1 MYRLIEVRDLFFRL
15 RNKIRRLVLSKTTFN
30 ETQGKSDSQV
40 TFYEQQLSRLL
51 KSKKRLSDFRR
62 KYDYREILEHVTYTQ
77 GKSYLEQIQEYSP
90 QNYIE
95 LIEKNKANDLFG
107 NPYEYQYPGVGRV
120 SPTTLRYIS
129 TAIDIF
135 EIIRLNKESVVA
147 EIGVGYGGQAA
158 ILERMYGI
166 RNYSAFDLPSVI
178 QLSNVYLN
186 SVNSKLKFT
195 SSEFSADKNTTWDVV
210 ISNYAFS
217 ELHRDLQLSYIKHVI
232 AKSKSG
238 YMIMNSGRSNIT
250 GRSEGKLSLDEIR
263 SYIPNLQVKEE
274 VPLTGPDNYIIY
286 WNLTFLVT
294 LTNLVS
300 INNSVG
306 ISLLG

>member
-107 NPYEYQYPGVGRV
+107 NPYEYQYSGVGRV

-135 EIIRLNKESVVA
+135 ETIRLKEESVIA

-186 SVNSKLKFT
+186 SVNSKFKFT
-195 SSEFSADKNTTWDVV
+195 SSGLSSDKNTTWDVV

-217 ELHRDLQLSYIKHVI
+217 ELHRDLQLSYIERVI

-250 GRSEGKLSLDEIR
+250 GRSEGKLSLNEIR
-263 SYIPNLQVKEE
+263 NYIPNLQVKEE

-286 WNLTFLVT
+286 WN
-294 LTNLVS
+294 
-300 INNSVG
+300 
-306 ISLLG
+306 

>member
-51 KSKKRLSDFRR
+51 KSKKSLSDFRR

-95 LIEKNKANDLFG
+95 LIEGNKANDLFG

-135 EIIRLNKESVVA
+135 ETIKLNKESVVA

-186 SVNSKLKFT
+186 NVNSKLKFT
-195 SSEFSADKNTTWDVV
+195 SSGFSSDKNTTWDVV

-217 ELHRDLQLSYIKHVI
+217 ELHRDLQLSYIEHVI

-250 GRSEGKLSLDEIR
+250 GRSEGKLSLNEIR
-263 SYIPNLQVKEE
+263 NYIPNLQVKEE

-286 WNLTFLVT
+286 WN
-294 LTNLVS
+294 
-300 INNSVG
+300 
-306 ISLLG
+306 

>member
-135 EIIRLNKESVVA
+135 ETIKLNKESVVA

-186 SVNSKLKFT
+186 NVNSKLKFT
-195 SSEFSADKNTTWDVV
+195 SSGFSSDKNTTWDVV

-217 ELHRDLQLSYIKHVI
+217 ELHRDLQLSYIEHVI

-250 GRSEGKLSLDEIR
+250 GRSEGKLSLNEIR
-263 SYIPNLQVKEE
+263 NYIPNLQVKEE
-274 VPLTGPDNYIIY
+274 VPLTGPDNYIIF
-286 WNLTFLVT
+286 WN
-294 LTNLVS
+294 
-300 INNSVG
+300 
-306 ISLLG
+306 

>member
-1 MYRLIEVRDLFFRL
+1 MYRLIEARDLFFRL

-135 EIIRLNKESVVA
+135 ETIRLNKESVVA

-195 SSEFSADKNTTWDVV
+195 SSGLSSDKNTTWDVV

-286 WNLTFLVT
+286 LN
-294 LTNLVS
+294 
-300 INNSVG
+300 
-306 ISLLG
+306 

>member
-1 MYRLIEVRDLFFRL
+1 MYQLIEVRDLFFRL

-135 EIIRLNKESVVA
+135 ETIRLNKESVVA

-186 SVNSKLKFT
+186 SVNSKFKFT
-195 SSEFSADKNTTWDVV
+195 SSGLSSDKNTTWDVV

-217 ELHRDLQLSYIKHVI
+217 ELHRDLQLNYIEHVI

-250 GRSEGKLSLDEIR
+250 GRSEGKLSLNEIR
-263 SYIPNLQVKEE
+263 NYIPNLQVKEE

-286 WNLTFLVT
+286 WN
-294 LTNLVS
+294 
-300 INNSVG
+300 
-306 ISLLG
+306 

>member
-1 MYRLIEVRDLFFRL
+1 MATHQIIEARDLFFRL

-30 ETQGKSDSQV
+30 KTQGKSDSQE

-51 KSKKRLSDFRR
+51 KSNKRLANFRR
-62 KYDYREILEHVTYTQ
+62 KYDYREILEHVTYAQ
-77 GKSYLEQIQEYSP
+77 GGSYLAKIEEKSP

-95 LIEKNKANDLFG
+95 LVKRNKENDLFG
-107 NPYEYQYPGVGRV
+107 NPYKYLYPGVGRV

-135 EIIRLNKESVVA
+135 EIIGINEDSVIA

-178 QLSNVYLN
+178 QLSNTYLN
-186 SVNSKLKFT
+186 SINSKLKFINT
-195 SSEFSADKNTTWDVV
+195 ELSTAKNNYWDLA

-217 ELHRDLQLSYIKHVI
+217 ELHRDLQLSYIEQVI
-232 AKSKSG
+232 TKSKSG

-250 GRSEGKLSLDEIR
+250 GRSEGKLSLDDVR
-263 SYIPNLQVKEE
+263 KYIPNLKVKEE
-274 VPLTGPDNYIIY
+274 IPLTGPDNYIIY
-286 WNLTFLVT
+286 WN
-294 LTNLVS
+294 
-300 INNSVG
+300 
-306 ISLLG
+306 

>member
-51 KSKKRLSDFRR
+51 KSKKSLSDFRR

-77 GKSYLEQIQEYSP
+77 GKNYLEQIQEYSP

-95 LIEKNKANDLFG
+95 LIEGNKANDLFG
-107 NPYEYQYPGVGRV
+107 NPYKYQYPGVGRV

-135 EIIRLNKESVVA
+135 ETIRLNKESVVA

-186 SVNSKLKFT
+186 NVNSKLKFT
-195 SSEFSADKNTTWDVV
+195 SSGFSSDKNTTWDVV

-217 ELHRDLQLSYIKHVI
+217 ELHRDLQLSYIEHVI

-250 GRSEGKLSLDEIR
+250 GRSEGKLSLNEIR
-263 SYIPNLQVKEE
+263 NYIPNLQVKEE

-286 WNLTFLVT
+286 WN
-294 LTNLVS
+294 
-300 INNSVG
+300 
-306 ISLLG
+306 

>member
-15 RNKIRRLVLSKTTFN
+15 RNKLRRLVLSKTTFN

-95 LIEKNKANDLFG
+95 LIEENKANDLFG

-135 EIIRLNKESVVA
+135 ETIRLNKESVVA

-186 SVNSKLKFT
+186 SVNSKFKFT
-195 SSEFSADKNTTWDVV
+195 SSGLSSDKNTTWDVV

-217 ELHRDLQLSYIKHVI
+217 ELHRDLQLNYIEHVI

-263 SYIPNLQVKEE
+263 NYIPNLQVKEE

-286 WNLTFLVT
+286 WN
-294 LTNLVS
+294 
-300 INNSVG
+300 
-306 ISLLG
+306 

>member
-51 KSKKRLSDFRR
+51 KSKKKLSDFRR

-95 LIEKNKANDLFG
+95 LIEKNRANDLFG

-135 EIIRLNKESVVA
+135 ETIRLNKESVVA

-195 SSEFSADKNTTWDVV
+195 SSGLSSDKNTTWDVV

-217 ELHRDLQLSYIKHVI
+217 ELHRDLQLSYIEHVI

-250 GRSEGKLSLDEIR
+250 GRSEGKLSLNEIR
-263 SYIPNLQVKEE
+263 NYIPNLQVKEE

-286 WNLTFLVT
+286 WN
-294 LTNLVS
+294 
-300 INNSVG
+300 
-306 ISLLG
+306 

>member
-135 EIIRLNKESVVA
+135 EITRLNKESVVA

-195 SSEFSADKNTTWDVV
+195 SSGLSSDKNTTWDVV

-217 ELHRDLQLSYIKHVI
+217 ELHRDLQLSYIEHVI
-232 AKSKSG
+232 TKSKSG

-250 GRSEGKLSLDEIR
+250 GRSEGKLSLNEIR
-263 SYIPNLQVKEE
+263 NYIPNLQVKEE

-286 WNLTFLVT
+286 WN
-294 LTNLVS
+294 
-300 INNSVG
+300 
-306 ISLLG
+306 

>member
-15 RNKIRRLVLSKTTFN
+15 RNKIRRLALSKTTFN
-30 ETQGKSDSQV
+30 ETKGKSDSQV

-107 NPYEYQYPGVGRV
+107 NPYEYQYSGVGRV

-135 EIIRLNKESVVA
+135 ETIRLKEESVIA

-166 RNYSAFDLPSVI
+166 SNYSAFDLPSVI

-195 SSEFSADKNTTWDVV
+195 SPGLSSDKNTTWDVV

-217 ELHRDLQLSYIKHVI
+217 ELHRDLQLSYIERVI

-263 SYIPNLQVKEE
+263 NYIPNLQVKEE

-286 WNLTFLVT
+286 WN
-294 LTNLVS
+294 
-300 INNSVG
+300 
-306 ISLLG
+306 

>member
-90 QNYIE
+90 QNYVE

-135 EIIRLNKESVVA
+135 ETIKLNKESMVA

-195 SSEFSADKNTTWDVV
+195 SSGFSSDKNTTWDVV

-217 ELHRDLQLSYIKHVI
+217 ELHRDLQLSYIEHVI

-250 GRSEGKLSLDEIR
+250 GRSEGKLSLNEMR
-263 SYIPNLQVKEE
+263 NYIPNLQVKEE

-286 WNLTFLVT
+286 WN
-294 LTNLVS
+294 
-300 INNSVG
+300 
-306 ISLLG
+306 

>member
-1 MYRLIEVRDLFFRL
+1 MYRLIEVQDLFFRL
-15 RNKIRRLVLSKTTFN
+15 RNKIRSLALSKTKFN
-30 ETQGKSDSQV
+30 ETKGKSDSQV

-107 NPYEYQYPGVGRV
+107 NSYEYQYSGVGRV

-135 EIIRLNKESVVA
+135 ETIRLKEESVIA

-166 RNYSAFDLPSVI
+166 SNYSAFDLPSVI

-195 SSEFSADKNTTWDVV
+195 SPGLSSDKNTTWDVV

-217 ELHRDLQLSYIKHVI
+217 ELHRDLQLSYIERVI

-250 GRSEGKLSLDEIR
+250 CRSEGKLSFDEIR
-263 SYIPNLQVKEE
+263 NYIPNLQVKEE

-286 WNLTFLVT
+286 WN
-294 LTNLVS
+294 
-300 INNSVG
+300 
-306 ISLLG
+306 

>member
-51 KSKKRLSDFRR
+51 KSKKSLSDFRR

-77 GKSYLEQIQEYSP
+77 GKNYLEQIQEYSP

-135 EIIRLNKESVVA
+135 ETIKLNKESVVA

-186 SVNSKLKFT
+186 NVNSKLKFT
-195 SSEFSADKNTTWDVV
+195 SSGFSSDKNTTWDVV

-217 ELHRDLQLSYIKHVI
+217 ELHRDLQLSYIEHVI

-250 GRSEGKLSLDEIR
+250 GRSEGKLSLDEMR
-263 SYIPNLQVKEE
+263 KYIPNLQVKEE
-274 VPLTGPDNYIIY
+274 IPLTGPDNYIIY
-286 WNLTFLVT
+286 WN
-294 LTNLVS
+294 
-300 INNSVG
+300 
-306 ISLLG
+306 

>member
-107 NPYEYQYPGVGRV
+107 NPYKYQYPGVGRV

-135 EIIRLNKESVVA
+135 ETIKLNKESVVA

-186 SVNSKLKFT
+186 NVNSKLKFT
-195 SSEFSADKNTTWDVV
+195 SSGFSSDKNTTWDVV

-217 ELHRDLQLSYIKHVI
+217 ELHRDLQLSYIEHVI

-250 GRSEGKLSLDEIR
+250 GRSEGKLSLNEIR
-263 SYIPNLQVKEE
+263 NYIPNLQVKEE

-286 WNLTFLVT
+286 WN
-294 LTNLVS
+294 
-300 INNSVG
+300 
-306 ISLLG
+306 

>member
-1 MYRLIEVRDLFFRL
+1 MYRLIEARDLFFRL
-15 RNKIRRLVLSKTTFN
+15 RNKMRRLILSKTTFN

-195 SSEFSADKNTTWDVV
+195 SSGLSSDKNTTWDVV

-217 ELHRDLQLSYIKHVI
+217 ELHRDLQLSYIEHVI

-250 GRSEGKLSLDEIR
+250 GRSEGKLSLNEIR
-263 SYIPNLQVKEE
+263 NYIPNLQVKEE

-286 WNLTFLVT
+286 WN
-294 LTNLVS
+294 
-300 INNSVG
+300 
-306 ISLLG
+306 

>member
-95 LIEKNKANDLFG
+95 LIEENKANDLFG

-135 EIIRLNKESVVA
+135 ETIRLNKESVVA

-186 SVNSKLKFT
+186 NVNSKLKFT
-195 SSEFSADKNTTWDVV
+195 SSGLSSDKNTTWDVV

-217 ELHRDLQLSYIKHVI
+217 ELHRDLQLSYIEHVI
-232 AKSKSG
+232 TKSKSG

-250 GRSEGKLSLDEIR
+250 GRSEGKLSLNEIR
-263 SYIPNLQVKEE
+263 NYIPNLQVKEE

-286 WNLTFLVT
+286 WN
-294 LTNLVS
+294 
-300 INNSVG
+300 
-306 ISLLG
+306 

>member
-195 SSEFSADKNTTWDVV
+195 SSGLSSDKNTTWDVV

-217 ELHRDLQLSYIKHVI
+217 ELHRDLQLSYIERVI
-232 AKSKSG
+232 ANSKSG

-263 SYIPNLQVKEE
+263 NYIPNLQVKEE

-286 WNLTFLVT
+286 WN
-294 LTNLVS
+294 
-300 INNSVG
+300 
-306 ISLLG
+306 

>member
-195 SSEFSADKNTTWDVV
+195 SSGLSSDKNTTWDVV

-217 ELHRDLQLSYIKHVI
+217 ELHRDLQLSYIEHVI
-232 AKSKSG
+232 TKSKSG

-250 GRSEGKLSLDEIR
+250 GRSEGKLSLNEIR
-263 SYIPNLQVKEE
+263 NYIPNLQVKEE

-286 WNLTFLVT
+286 WN
-294 LTNLVS
+294 
-300 INNSVG
+300 
-306 ISLLG
+306 

>member
-15 RNKIRRLVLSKTTFN
+15 RNKIRRLALSKTTFN
-30 ETQGKSDSQV
+30 ETKGKSDSQV

-107 NPYEYQYPGVGRV
+107 NPYEYQYSGVGRV

-135 EIIRLNKESVVA
+135 ETIRLKEESVIA

-166 RNYSAFDLPSVI
+166 SNYSAFDLPSVI

-195 SSEFSADKNTTWDVV
+195 SPGLSSDKNTTWDVV

-217 ELHRDLQLSYIKHVI
+217 ELHRDLQLSYIERVI

-263 SYIPNLQVKEE
+263 NYIPNLQLKEE
-274 VPLTGPDNYIIY
+274 VPLTWPDNYIIF
-286 WNLTFLVT
+286 WN
-294 LTNLVS
+294 
-300 INNSVG
+300 
-306 ISLLG
+306 

>member
-217 ELHRDLQLSYIKHVI
+217 ELHRDLQLSYIERVI
-232 AKSKSG
+232 ANSKSG

-250 GRSEGKLSLDEIR
+250 GRSEGKLRLDEIR
-263 SYIPNLQVKEE
+263 NYIPNLQVKEE

-286 WNLTFLVT
+286 WN
-294 LTNLVS
+294 
-300 INNSVG
+300 
-306 ISLLG
+306 

>member
-1 MYRLIEVRDLFFRL
+1 MYQLIEVRDLFFRL

-95 LIEKNKANDLFG
+95 LIEENKANDLFG

-135 EIIRLNKESVVA
+135 ETIRLNKESVVA

-195 SSEFSADKNTTWDVV
+195 SSGLSSDKNTTWDVV

-217 ELHRDLQLSYIKHVI
+217 ELHRDLQLNYIEHVI

-250 GRSEGKLSLDEIR
+250 GRSEGKLSLNEIR
-263 SYIPNLQVKEE
+263 NYIPNLQVKEE

-286 WNLTFLVT
+286 WN
-294 LTNLVS
+294 
-300 INNSVG
+300 
-306 ISLLG
+306 

>member
-135 EIIRLNKESVVA
+135 ETIRLNKESVVA

-178 QLSNVYLN
+178 QLSNLYLN
-186 SVNSKLKFT
+186 GVNSKLKFT
-195 SSEFSADKNTTWDVV
+195 SSGFSSDKNTTWDVV

-217 ELHRDLQLSYIKHVI
+217 ELHRDLQLSYIEHVI

-250 GRSEGKLSLDEIR
+250 GRSEGKLSLNEIR
-263 SYIPNLQVKEE
+263 NYIPNLQVKEE

-286 WNLTFLVT
+286 WN
-294 LTNLVS
+294 
-300 INNSVG
+300 
-306 ISLLG
+306 

>member
-135 EIIRLNKESVVA
+135 ETIRLNKESVVA

-186 SVNSKLKFT
+186 NVNSKLKFT
-195 SSEFSADKNTTWDVV
+195 SSGFSSDKNTTWDVV

-217 ELHRDLQLSYIKHVI
+217 ELHRDLQLSYIEHVI

-250 GRSEGKLSLDEIR
+250 GRSEGKLSLNEIR
-263 SYIPNLQVKEE
+263 NYIPNLQVKEE

-286 WNLTFLVT
+286 WN
-294 LTNLVS
+294 
-300 INNSVG
+300 
-306 ISLLG
+306 

>member
-1 MYRLIEVRDLFFRL
+1 MYRLIEARDLFFRL
-15 RNKIRRLVLSKTTFN
+15 RNKIRRLILSKTTFN

-107 NPYEYQYPGVGRV
+107 NPYEYQYSGVGRV

-135 EIIRLNKESVVA
+135 ETIRLKEESVIA

-166 RNYSAFDLPSVI
+166 SNYSAFDLPSVI

-195 SSEFSADKNTTWDVV
+195 SPGLSSDKNTTWDVV

-217 ELHRDLQLSYIKHVI
+217 ELHRDLQLSYIERVI

-263 SYIPNLQVKEE
+263 NYIPNLQVKEE

-286 WNLTFLVT
+286 WN
-294 LTNLVS
+294 
-300 INNSVG
+300 
-306 ISLLG
+306 

>member
-1 MYRLIEVRDLFFRL
+1 MYRLIEARDLFFRL
-15 RNKIRRLVLSKTTFN
+15 RNKMRRLILSKTTFN

-135 EIIRLNKESVVA
+135 ETIRLNKESVVA

-195 SSEFSADKNTTWDVV
+195 SSGLSSDKNNTWDVV

-217 ELHRDLQLSYIKHVI
+217 ELHRDLQLSYIERVI
-232 AKSKSG
+232 ANSKSG

-263 SYIPNLQVKEE
+263 NYIPNLQVKEE

-286 WNLTFLVT
+286 WN
-294 LTNLVS
+294 
-300 INNSVG
+300 
-306 ISLLG
+306 

>member
-135 EIIRLNKESVVA
+135 ETIRLNKESVVA

-195 SSEFSADKNTTWDVV
+195 SSGLSSDKNTTWDVV

-217 ELHRDLQLSYIKHVI
+217 ELHRDLQLSYIEHVI
-232 AKSKSG
+232 TKSKSG

-250 GRSEGKLSLDEIR
+250 GRSEGKLSLNEIR
-263 SYIPNLQVKEE
+263 NYIPNLQVKEE

-286 WNLTFLVT
+286 WN
-294 LTNLVS
+294 
-300 INNSVG
+300 
-306 ISLLG
+306 